1 MTGVARLRSSG
12 AIWIPAAVVVI
23 AVLGP
28 YGWMVITSLRTN
40 EELVRLPIAYL
51 PTHPTLE
58 NYATLANSTPFAS
71 YFVHSLIVAILT
83 TLIGVLL
90 ALLAAYGFVRFR
102 FKGQQILLLSTVM
115 VYLVPAIVLVVPLFI
130 VMLSLGL
137 VNTLEAL
144 IFSHLTFALPFSI
157 WMLSGYLRELPR
169 DLDEAAMVDGANR
182 IQIFLRIIVPL
193 ALPGVV
199 ATGLF
204 SFIVSWNDFV
214 YAVMLAT
221 TDEVRTLPV
230 GLQLFLSPERSTS
243 WGILSAGGVVTS
255 LPVAILF
262 FFFQRYLIGG
272 LTAGAVK

>member
-1 MTGVARLRSSG
+1 MTRRTRPGPALLTYVG
-12 AIWIPAAVVVI
+12 AAIIVLG
-23 AVLGP
+23 VLGP
-28 YGWMVITSLRTN
+28 YGWMGITSLRSN
-40 EELVRLPIAYL
+40 AELVRLPITYIPAR
-51 PTHPTLE
+51 PTLE
-58 NYATLANSTPFAS
+58 NYATLVNSTPFGS
-71 YFVHSLIVAILT
+71 YFVHSLVVASLT
-83 TLIGVLL
+83 TLISVSL
-90 ALLAAYGFVRFR
+90 ALPAAYGFARFR
-102 FKGQQILLLSTVM
+102 FRAQQALLLASLL

-130 VMLSLGL
+130 VMLNLGL
-137 VNTLEAL
+137 VNTVPAL
-144 IFSHLTFALPFSI
+144 VFAHLTFALPFSI

-169 DLDEAAMVDGANR
+169 DLDEAAMVDGASR
-182 IQIFLRIIVPL
+182 VQVFLRVIAPL

-243 WGILSAGGVVTS
+243 WGILSAGGVITS
-255 LPVAILF
+255 LPVALLF